1 MGLFSSL
8 YFPSLLMMFW
18 TRNWVM
24 ATMEVFQLVEL
35 RHPVQ
40 VELKRF
46 NLGGKIFNNHLELDG
61 LVTGEEVEEIG

>member
-1 MGLFSSL
+1 ME
-8 YFPSLLMMFW
+8 
-18 TRNWVM
+18 
-24 ATMEVFQLVEL
+24 TMEVFQLVEL

-46 NLGGKIFNNHLELDG
+46 NLGGKIFNNHLDG

>member
-1 MGLFSSL
+1 
-8 YFPSLLMMFW
+8 
-18 TRNWVM
+18 M

-61 LVTGEEVEEIG
+61 LLTGEEVEEIG